1 MFPRVRSKVRPAI
14 ICSCSLIMAAERNII
29 RAPSLFRARL
39 DGWKKKPANTRDL
52 NARANSTSPKII
64 LYMGDPCCHSM
75 QLTGWEK
82 IRIWWGES
90 SRCDNC
96 DKSRQSVALRNTA
109 QISPSLFFPPQ
120 DDSLMSTTCNIYSHR
135 VSDCR
140 AVPGSTKNAT
150 Y

>member
-1 MFPRVRSKVRPAI
+1 MT
-14 ICSCSLIMAAERNII
+14 AE
-29 RAPSLFRARL
+29 
-39 DGWKKKPANTRDL
+39 KKKKRNGRDSNTPANSASTQ
-52 NARANSTSPKII
+52 NNS
-64 LYMGDPCCHSM
+64 LYGGSVLSFSAADWVRENKDMVG
-75 QLTGWEK
+75 
-82 IRIWWGES
+82 GES

-140 AVPGSTKNAT
+140 AVPESTKNAT